1 MTATTS
7 QRVYHVG
14 ILVFQG
20 ADLLDFTGPHGVLSH
35 VSYNNNPV
43 SPEHV
48 FDIKFIAAQE
58 EVTASD
64 PVTVKRHISISDARK
79 SLESFDV
86 LIVPGGPLPIV
97 QGVVDSNGPEY
108 QFIKSFI
115 NESKNEERVLM
126 SVCSGAFILGATGVL
141 AGKTATTHSLALDGL
156 KDICQEASKK
166 FGGGDTKVMQARY
179 IDGGLTKSGI
189 RVITSGG
196 ISCGFDASLYLASLK
211 TSESAS
217 NFAAMVL
224 EYIAPVQ

>member
-1 MTATTS
+1 MTGA
-7 QRVYHVG
+7 QRIYEVG
-14 ILVFQG
+14 ILLFQG

-48 FDIKFIAAQE
+48 FRIRFIAARE

-64 PVTVKRHISISDARK
+64 PVTIKRHMSITDARNE
-79 SLESFDV
+79 LENFDV

-97 QGVVDSNGPEY
+97 QGVVDANGPEY
-108 QFIKSFI
+108 QFIKSYI
-115 NESKNEERVLM
+115 NESKNEERILM
-126 SVCSGAFILGATGVL
+126 SICSGAFILGATGIL
-141 AGKTATTHSLALDGL
+141 AGRTATTHSLALDGL
-156 KDICQEASKK
+156 KDICQEATKK
-166 FGGGDTKVMQARY
+166 FGGGATKVMKARY
-179 IDGGLTKSGI
+179 VDGGMTNSGL

-224 EYIAPVQ
+224 EYIAPV